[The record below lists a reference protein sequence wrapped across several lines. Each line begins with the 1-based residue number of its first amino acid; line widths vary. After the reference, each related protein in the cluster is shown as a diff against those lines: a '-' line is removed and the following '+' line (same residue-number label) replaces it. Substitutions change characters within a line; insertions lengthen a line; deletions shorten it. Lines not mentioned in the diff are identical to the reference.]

1 MLNVFNLR
9 VLSFWNSIM
18 LALHSHLNTGVSHHC
33 PDFAAPCTHLDTVV
47 VVHSDRMSHRY
58 YLNCCLHPSSLYTAS
73 MRRLLN
79 ANKLL
84 KHTKRKKRNTLE
96 YKKSKFSDKWIVIT
110 NLRVE
115 YKWLIFFPTL
125 QYQSLEAK
133 WKETIQQIRK
143 GIIRWIAAQF
153 LAIKRLACSFFHV
166 ELVFARKRK
175 MVSERFTFS
184 SQEKFLEAQLLTC
197 KMPYKKQPDVMRLVT
212 NVDLSERKR

>member
-1 MLNVFNLR
+1 MPINYWNTPNEKKRSALNVD
-9 VLSFWNSIM
+9 I
-18 LALHSHLNTGVSHHC
+18 LHW
-33 PDFAAPCTHLDTVV
+33 
-47 VVHSDRMSHRY
+47 
-58 YLNCCLHPSSLYTAS
+58 
-73 MRRLLN
+73 
-79 ANKLL
+79 
-84 KHTKRKKRNTLE
+84 RKKT
-96 YKKSKFSDKWIVIT
+96 KFSDKSIVIT

-166 ELVFARKRK
+166 ELGFARKRK

-184 SQEKFLEAQLLTC
+184 LQEKFLEAQLLTC

-212 NVDLSERKR
+212 NVDISERKR